1 MKKAILVA
9 SFGTTHLD
17 TLEKTILPVEQAV
30 AAAYPDIPC
39 FRAFTSPTVR
49 RRLKERFGMEVDSVE
64 QALDRLA
71 RAGFTQVDL
80 LPTLLL
86 PGEEYNAILE
96 QAKAAP
102 EGLRVSVGLP
112 LLWEDR
118 DLAFLARTL
127 VDEYPMP
134 PDTVLLAMGHG
145 TSHEADGLYLR
156 LREYMTALGMEL
168 CTVEGSMDFDAA
180 VRNLLA
186 LPQRKVHLV
195 PLLLVAGEHSKNDMA
210 GPGPESLRSLLTAAG
225 FEVSFT
231 LKGLGELPAIRRKYV
246 QRLHRLEID

>member
-64 QALDRLA
+64 QALNRLA

-102 EGLRVSVGLP
+102 AGLRVSVGLP
-112 LLWEDR
+112 LL
-118 DLAFLARTL
+118 
-127 VDEYPMP
+127 
-134 PDTVLLAMGHG
+134 
-145 TSHEADGLYLR
+145 
-156 LREYMTALGMEL
+156 
-168 CTVEGSMDFDAA
+168 
-180 VRNLLA
+180 
-186 LPQRKVHLV
+186 
-195 PLLLVAGEHSKNDMA
+195 
-210 GPGPESLRSLLTAAG
+210 
-225 FEVSFT
+225 
-231 LKGLGELPAIRRKYV
+231 
-246 QRLHRLEID
+246 

>member
-30 AAAYPDIPC
+30 ADAFPDIPC

-49 RRLKERFGMEVDSVE
+49 RRLKESFGMEVDSVE

-71 RAGFTQVDL
+71 REGFTHAAL

-86 PGEEYNAILE
+86 PGEEYNAMLDR
-96 QAKAAP
+96 AKAAP
-102 EGLRVSVGLP
+102 AGLEVSVGLP

-118 DLAFLARTL
+118 DLSFLARTL
-127 VDEYPMP
+127 IDAYPMP

-145 TSHEADGLYLR
+145 TAHEADGLYHR

-168 CTVEGSMDFDAA
+168 CTVEGSMDFAAA
-180 VRNLLA
+180 VENLLA
-186 LPQRKVHLV
+186 QPRRKVHLV

-210 GPGPESLRSLLTAAG
+210 GPGPDSLRSLLTAAG
-225 FEVSFT
+225 FEVSCT

-246 QRLHRLEID
+246 QRLRQLELN